1 MILFCNR
8 IIQTMSLYVHP
19 QNQEMLWTVMNK
31 VPIVTQFFDSFPPA
45 QKEQWFKSVI
55 QMFYDRSGNRTMNAI
70 ELQQLNQDTISYI
83 INTVQEKTKPIRDA
97 PVPLYTP
104 QPAPTSHIFK
114 TSAQEKQEALD
125 KQFASREKE
134 YHSIFDRPLPPTP
147 NFSEKIEDTAIS
159 NMDEL
164 IRQQRQLREQELRQY
179 APQPPLTGH
188 VPATPITI
196 DPNPSPVN
204 IRAEILEH
212 DDNPPAKKT
221 VTFKQDN
228 SAYDEILQLH
238 ANEITEMKNI
248 VVRLA
253 DSIGTL
259 AKDVLYIKQHI
270 DASALSQYS

>member
-1 MILFCNR
+1 
-8 IIQTMSLYVHP
+8 
-19 QNQEMLWTVMNK
+19 MNK

-55 QMFYDRSGNRTMNAI
+55 QMFYDRNGNRTMNAI

-83 INTVQEKTKPIRDA
+83 INTIQEKTKPIRDA
-97 PVPLYTP
+97 AVPLFTP
-104 QPAPTSHIFK
+104 QSAPTSHIFK
-114 TSAQEKQEALD
+114 TSSQEKQEALD
-125 KQFASREKE
+125 KQFSSREKE

-179 APQPPLTGH
+179 APPPPLSGH
-188 VPATPITI
+188 GQATPLTI

-212 DDNPPAKKT
+212 DDDPPVKKT
-221 VTFKQDN
+221 VTFKHDN
-228 SAYDEILQLH
+228 PVYEEILQLH